1 MILADTSIWVDHLRR
16 ADARLQRTLER
27 GEICMHPMVI
37 GEIACGNLRNRSLL
51 EDLALL
57 PAAKVATHGEV
68 LIYIERHG
76 LMGRGVGLIDVHLL
90 ASAALSN
97 VSLWTRDKRLCAV
110 VSELGLA
117 PLDTELH

>member
-16 ADARLQRTLER
+16 ADARLQRLLER
-27 GEICMHPMVI
+27 GDICMHPMVI
-37 GEIACGNLRNRSLL
+37 GEIACGNLKNRRLL

-57 PAAKVATHGEV
+57 PAATMATHGEV
-68 LIYIERHG
+68 LSYLERHQ

-97 VSLWTRDKRLCAV
+97 VSLWTRDKRFSAV
-110 VSELGLA
+110 ANELGLA
-117 PLDTELH
+117 PTDAPFQ